1 VATTLSSARN
11 TILERIGELRH
22 ASPPVPRRYKTTGSL
37 DAQARIELFGERVT
51 DYRAEVRHSD
61 AGDVAATLASILSAR
76 GATTFAVPS
85 ELPDDWRPPTSIV
98 GDALT
103 PLELDGI
110 DGVVTGCTVAIAE
123 TGTIVMTSGPSEGTR
138 KLTLVPDLHIC
149 IVQSDQ
155 IVETVPEGISAVADI
170 VRAERRPVTLI
181 SGPSATSDIE
191 LSRVEGVHGPR
202 QLVVLI
208 VAT

>member
-1 VATTLSSARN
+1 VAATLSSAKD
-11 TILERIGELRH
+11 TILDRIGKLRH
-22 ASPPVPRRYKTTGSL
+22 ASPPVPRRYETSGSL
-37 DAQARIELFGERVT
+37 DAQIRIELFGERVA
-51 DYRAEVRHSD
+51 DYQAEVRQVGT
-61 AGDVAATLASILSAR
+61 GDVPATLASIIAAH
-76 GATTFAVPS
+76 GATRVAVPS
-85 ELPDDWRPPTSIV
+85 GLPAAWRHPSVIV

-103 PLELDGI
+103 PLELDAI

-123 TGTIVMTSGPSEGTR
+123 TGTVVLTSGPSEGPR

-149 IVQSDQ
+149 IVESDQ
-155 IVETVPEGISAVADI
+155 VVETVPEGISVVADI

-202 QLVVLI
+202 KLVV
-208 VAT
+208 VVVTT